1 MPLAIFCN
9 NPLSVSIVFE
19 RRAKYSG
26 EIFKDSLHFQWWAGN
41 FNFTFERVQHTFN
54 ENPAWSDIFLLNDIT
69 YKKILRYIFQVQS
82 PISRSHHVI
91 RARRSKRV
99 VRNVVKTL
107 FIVKRE
113 ARENKEP
120 TPHAPPPLCFEFFFW
135 IANNLKKAILFCCTK
150 QSDKSNNCYVVS
162 FRNIERNLVSNY
174 LMSVGSTVGQTKFF
188 GASGRHFDLKIGGG
202 WGGVGFGQVIALL
215 SARCSEGNVSALQYQ
230 SVKIFFLLQA
240 HNQWIISNWN
250 ATEEVA
256 IPPMDLVC
264 LNKLLQK
271 SYLP

>member
-1 MPLAIFCN
+1 M
-9 NPLSVSIVFE
+9 
-19 RRAKYSG
+19 
-26 EIFKDSLHFQWWAGN
+26 
-41 FNFTFERVQHTFN
+41 
-54 ENPAWSDIFLLNDIT
+54 
-69 YKKILRYIFQVQS
+69 KILLGLI
-82 PISRSHHVI
+82 
-91 RARRSKRV
+91 
-99 VRNVVKTL
+99 
-107 FIVKRE
+107 
-113 ARENKEP
+113 
-120 TPHAPPPLCFEFFFW
+120 FFFW
-135 IANNLKKAILFCCTK
+135 MTLRTRRFYATFSKSKVQTVEAITWSGPEGRNVLCEMLSKRCSLSKERRGKIKSQRPMPHLPFALNSSSELPTTWKRQFCSVVPNKVINQIIAMWFHSEILRETYFP
-150 QSDKSNNCYVVS
+150 
-162 FRNIERNLVSNY
+162 NY

>member
-26 EIFKDSLHFQWWAGN
+26 AIFKDSLHFQWWVGN

-82 PISRSHHVI
+82 PNSRSHHVI

-162 FRNIERNLVSNY
+162 FRNIERNLVS
-174 LMSVGSTVGQTKFF
+174 
-188 GASGRHFDLKIGGG
+188 
-202 WGGVGFGQVIALL
+202 
-215 SARCSEGNVSALQYQ
+215 
-230 SVKIFFLLQA
+230 
-240 HNQWIISNWN
+240 
-250 ATEEVA
+250 
-256 IPPMDLVC
+256 
-264 LNKLLQK
+264 KLLDVGWEHSRSNKVLWGIGPAFRLENWGVDEEELVLDRLLHFYLQGAARETSVLCNINRSKYSFSYKHTINELFRIETPLKRLRFHQK
-271 SYLP
+271 L

>member
-26 EIFKDSLHFQWWAGN
+26 AIFKDSLHFQWWAGN

-82 PISRSHHVI
+82 PNSRSHHVI
-91 RARRSKRV
+91 RSRRSKRV

-162 FRNIERNLVSNY
+162 FRNIERNLVSKLLDVGWEHSRSNKVLWGIGPAFWLENWGWMRGSWFWTGYCTFICKVQRGKRQCSAISIGQNILSLTSTQSMNY
-174 LMSVGSTVGQTKFF
+174 FELKRHWRGCDST
-188 GASGRHFDLKIGGG
+188 D
-202 WGGVGFGQVIALL
+202 GFGLF
-215 SARCSEGNVSALQYQ
+215 E
-230 SVKIFFLLQA
+230 
-240 HNQWIISNWN
+240 
-250 ATEEVA
+250 
-256 IPPMDLVC
+256 
-264 LNKLLQK
+264 
-271 SYLP
+271 

>member
-26 EIFKDSLHFQWWAGN
+26 AIFKDSLHFQWWAGN

-99 VRNVVKTL
+99 VRNVVKKI

-113 ARENKEP
+113 ARRGKIKSQRPMPHLPFALNSSSELPTTWKRQFCSVVPNKVINQI
-120 TPHAPPPLCFEFFFW
+120 
-135 IANNLKKAILFCCTK
+135 IAMWFHSEILRET
-150 QSDKSNNCYVVS
+150 
-162 FRNIERNLVSNY
+162 
-174 LMSVGSTVGQTKFF
+174 
-188 GASGRHFDLKIGGG
+188 
-202 WGGVGFGQVIALL
+202 
-215 SARCSEGNVSALQYQ
+215 
-230 SVKIFFLLQA
+230 
-240 HNQWIISNWN
+240 
-250 ATEEVA
+250 
-256 IPPMDLVC
+256 
-264 LNKLLQK
+264 
-271 SYLP
+271 